1 MSTSNH
7 GRLSHSAAHEAVATP
22 PIAIN
27 GRTPTVETSYEKV
40 SPMIDRWRTHAR
52 VRLDAIRVPTD
63 VYCQQELR
71 ATVTG
76 ADRYGALAALEA
88 VLGQL
93 LEAVTHERQLA
104 LGKDFSTTCACHS
117 CCTMSCCNPVIE
129 PACIQVAIAL

>member
-1 MSTSNH
+1 MSTND
-7 GRLSHSAAHEAVATP
+7 GRLSHSGAHEPVASAPAV
-22 PIAIN
+22 IN

-40 SPMIDRWRTHAR
+40 TPMASRWRTHAR

-76 ADRYGALAALEA
+76 ADRYGALVALEA

-93 LEAVTHERQLA
+93 LEAVTYERQLA
-104 LGKDFSTTCACHS
+104 MGKDFSTTCGCHS
-117 CCTMSCCNPVIE
+117 CCTMSCCNPVID
-129 PACIQVAIAL
+129 PACIQVAVAI